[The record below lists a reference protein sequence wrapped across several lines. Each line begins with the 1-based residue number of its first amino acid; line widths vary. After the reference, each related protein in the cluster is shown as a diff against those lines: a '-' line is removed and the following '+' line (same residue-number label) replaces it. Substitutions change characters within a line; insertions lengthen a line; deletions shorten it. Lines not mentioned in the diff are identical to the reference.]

1 MVKKSKKTH
10 TKQKTNKYKNTGG
23 TWHEIAFQWQWQC
36 EEKRAGEKLGVSGR
50 TDL

>member
-1 MVKKSKKTH
+1 MVKKVKNSHKT
-10 TKQKTNKYKNTGG
+10 KNKYKNTGG
-23 TWHEIAFQWQWQC
+23 TRHEIAFQWQWQC